1 MTKREIVER
10 IAKAT
15 GMNLKQSSGAMDA
28 VFDSI
33 KVSLKRGKKITIPG
47 FGTFYMASRKAR
59 KGRNPRT
66 GELIKIA
73 ASKLPK
79 FRAGKNLKDL
89 FKRK

>member
-1 MTKREIVER
+1 MTKKELVER

-15 GMNLKQSSGAMDA
+15 GLNLKHSSGALDA

-33 KVSLKRGKKITIPG
+33 KVTLKMGKKITSPG
-47 FGTFYMASRKAR
+47 FGSFFIANRKAR

-79 FRAGKNLKDL
+79 FKAGKNLKDL
-89 FKRK
+89 FKK

>member
-1 MTKREIVER
+1 MTKKELVER

-15 GMNLKQSSGAMDA
+15 GLNLKQSRGALDV

-33 KVSLKRGKKITIPG
+33 KVTLKMGKKITIPG
-47 FGTFYMASRKAR
+47 FGTFFIVSRKAR

-79 FRAGKNLKDL
+79 FKAGKNLKDL
-89 FKRK
+89 FKK

>member
-1 MTKREIVER
+1 MTKKELIER

-15 GMNLKQSSGAMDA
+15 GLNLKQSSGAMDA

-33 KVSLKRGKKITIPG
+33 KVSLKKGKKITIPG
-47 FGTFYMASRKAR
+47 FGTFYIASRKAR

-79 FRAGKNLKDL
+79 FKAGKNLKDL
-89 FKRK
+89 FKK